1 MNNIGFGD
9 NSTLEQHYR
18 VLCYILTEINNN
30 FKKSNKTT
38 EEKDK
43 LAETC
48 EKFTKLF
55 PIMFKQNMT
64 RKMHLLSMI
73 CPDFLRHN
81 DDYFKIYKVEQKGVA
96 SP

>member
-1 MNNIGFGD
+1 MF
-9 NSTLEQHYR
+9 H
-18 VLCYILTEINNN
+18 TEPYSKTNNN

-43 LAETC
+43 LAEKC

-55 PIMFKQNMT
+55 PTMFKQNMT

-81 DDYFKIYKVEQKGVA
+81 DDYFKIYKVVEQKEVA
-96 SP
+96 PPWKQPAGGKF